1 MTLDELN
8 ALDAPAAARELRRC
22 CGSTRWADRMTAA
35 RPFDSADAI
44 LETGDRVWRSLDRAD
59 WLEAFAAHPRIGD
72 AGAGEAGGAGRAGE
86 AGRAGGAA
94 HGDWSAGEQA
104 GVATATSTIR
114 QRLATANR
122 EYEAR
127 FGYIFIV
134 CATGKSADEMLAT
147 LEQRLKNGPDAEL
160 RIAAE
165 EQRKI
170 TQLRLSRLL
179 NDRSRSGA

>member
-1 MTLDELN
+1 
-8 ALDAPAAARELRRC
+8 
-22 CGSTRWADRMTAA
+22 MTAA

-59 WLEAFAAHPRIGD
+59 WLEAFVAHPRIGD
-72 AGAGEAGGAGRAGE
+72 SGAGE

-134 CATGKSADEMLAT
+134 CATGKSADEMLAM